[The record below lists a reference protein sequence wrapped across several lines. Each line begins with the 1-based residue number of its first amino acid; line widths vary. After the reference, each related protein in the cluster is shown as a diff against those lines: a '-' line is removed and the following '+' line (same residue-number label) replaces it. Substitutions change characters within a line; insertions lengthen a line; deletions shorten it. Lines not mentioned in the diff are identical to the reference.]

1 MIKKILLVLFGLFLI
16 PLCIKADSSKMF
28 FLDLPIPGV
37 YTLMDKGYKKAANYV
52 KVIRRKSDNAFVY
65 CVMPGVAIN
74 AEEVYNAYETNQWS
88 HLNVSEKTWEK
99 INLIAYYG
107 YQYDNHQDLEWYA
120 VTQYLIWLE
129 VLPDGWDVYFTDKL
143 RGEKINKY
151 DDKINEILALVN
163 NYYLNPTVSQNIEL
177 DYLETRRIIDYN
189 NVLNNYELITNN
201 NVSVN
206 SNYLY
211 LNNVI
216 DDFSFKLRLK
226 TEGIAPILY
235 KYDGAQ
241 SVITRG
247 TLPSKEL
254 TYNVHVKK
262 GQIRLLK
269 KSIDNAA
276 VDFKSPLISLQGA
289 KYAIYNDSFYQ
300 EFNTDSNGVILTD
313 YLKVGKYYIKEI
325 SPSLGYELDETIYQ
339 IEVSDGAI
347 NEITVW
353 EKPIVMRLNIKKYY
367 NDWDNLILENNALF
381 GIYDLED
388 NLLIK
393 KETNSNGELTF
404 KIPYGDYKIKQIAGK
419 VGYKLADEIII
430 SVTESL
436 IIDKTILNEPV
447 LSQVTVKK
455 FDENNELIKN
465 MSFQFKIYDV
475 KRNCY
480 ILYENKEI
488 FKFAENGQI
497 ILPIKLPFGT
507 YIIEE
512 LEEDND
518 YYETGVK
525 KEFIID
531 ESNND
536 KVEIVLINKEKRYN
550 INILK
555 KQEISHE
562 ETKILAPGIDI
573 KFCLYANEDIF
584 KSKDLIYS
592 KNELIQCQITN
603 KDAIA
608 SFSNLWYGNYY
619 FLEDTSEDY
628 KPLEPIEVIFS
639 GLNNN
644 LEIINYLKEKE
655 SIKEVLPE
663 EEIVIPEGIITPNI
677 NDSKTEI
684 IIPPIIVSKPEEVIP
699 EFDMPKEE
707 VSNPQT
713 GDSFLKCC
721 CFLKVGIFMMIL
733 GIFMLNKPK
742 KVDFLKKIK

>member
-1 MIKKILLVLFGLFLI
+1 MIKKILLVLFGLFLV
-16 PLCIKADSSKMF
+16 PLGVEADSSKMF
-28 FLDLPIPGV
+28 YLDSPIPGV

-74 AEEVYNAYETNQWS
+74 AEEVYSAYETNQWN

-107 YQYDNHQDLEWYA
+107 YQYANHQDLEWYA

-143 RGEKINKY
+143 RGEKTNKY
-151 DDKINEILALVN
+151 DDKIDEILTLVN
-163 NYYLNPTVSQNIEL
+163 NYYKNPTISQNIEL
-177 DYLETRRIIDYN
+177 DYLEMKRLIDYN
-189 NVLNNYELITNN
+189 KVLTDYELIANN
-201 NVSVN
+201 NVSIN
-206 SNYLY
+206 SGYLE
-211 LNNVI
+211 LNSVTE
-216 DDFSFKLRLK
+216 DFSFKLKLK
-226 TEGIAPILY
+226 TDGKVPILY

-247 TLPSKEL
+247 SLPYKEL
-254 TYNVHVKK
+254 SYNVHVKK

-269 KSIDNAA
+269 KSIDNAV
-276 VDFKSPLISLQGA
+276 VDFESPLSSLQGA
-289 KYAIYNDSFYQ
+289 KYAMYSESFYQ
-300 EFNTDSNGVILTD
+300 EFKTDSNGIILTD

-325 SPSLGYELDETIYQ
+325 SSSLGYELDKTVYELDVY
-339 IEVSDGAI
+339 DGVN

-353 EKPIVMRLNIKKYY
+353 ENPIMTQINIKKYY
-367 NDWDNLILENNALF
+367 NDWDNLLLEENVTF

-404 KIPYGDYKIKQIAGK
+404 KIPYGQYKLKQINGK
-419 VGYKLADEIII
+419 DGYKLADEEIINA
-430 SVTESL
+430 TESVVL
-436 IIDKTILNEPV
+436 DKTIINEPI
-447 LSQVTVKK
+447 LSKVTIKK

-480 ILYENKEI
+480 ILYEDKEI
-488 FKFAENGQI
+488 FKFDEDGQI
-497 ILPIKLPFGT
+497 TLPIKLPFGT

-512 LEEDND
+512 LEDENV

-531 ESNND
+531 ENNYD
-536 KVEIVLINKEKRYN
+536 KVEIVLINKEKRHS
-550 INILK
+550 ITILK
-555 KQEISHE
+555 QKEVYHG
-562 ETKILAPGIDI
+562 ETKILVPGIDI

-584 KSKDLIYS
+584 KNNDLIYG

-608 SFSNLWYGNYY
+608 SFSDLWYGNYY
-619 FLEDTSEDY
+619 ILEETSEDY
-628 KPLEPIEVIFS
+628 EPLEPIEVIFN
-639 GLNNN
+639 GLNND
-644 LEIINYLKEKE
+644 LEITNYLKEKE
-655 SIKEVLPE
+655 VIKEVLPE
-663 EEIVIPEGIITPNI
+663 EIIIPNI
-677 NDSKTEI
+677 NESKTEI
-684 IIPPIIVSKPEEVIP
+684 IIPPIIVSKPEDVIL
-699 EFDMPKEE
+699 EFDIPKEE
-707 VSNPQT
+707 VPNPKT
-713 GDSFLKCC
+713 GDSFLKYY
-721 CFLKVGIFMMIL
+721 CFLKISIIMVIL
-733 GIFMLNKPK
+733 GIFKLNKLK
-742 KVDFLKKIK
+742 NADFSKNFK